1 MKADTEIM
9 TEFQI
14 NNWHKN
20 KQKQTPLVNE
30 SYNASSTM
38 EHEWLEYNVDISI
51 IKQCIQL
58 LLLFQNVMNRV
69 KRVASHLRL

>member
-20 KQKQTPLVNE
+20 KQKQTPLVRVIMPRARWSMNDW
-30 SYNASSTM
+30 STMWTSASLSST
-38 EHEWLEYNVDISI
+38 Y
-51 IKQCIQL
+51 KY
-58 LLLFQNVMNRV
+58 QNVMSRV
-69 KRVASHLRL
+69 KRVASHLQL